1 MGLNVLEKIRRELR
15 ENADEA
21 IRESGL
27 RFFREEVRLYGLK
40 TAAVRSIARKYFKDV
55 KGTGKAG
62 TFRLCEGLWQSG
74 YMEESFIACDWSYR
88 MRREYEP
95 GDFEVFERWVDRYIT
110 NWASCDTLCNHS
122 VGAFIEMYPEYLED
136 MKRWAL
142 SGNRW
147 VRRAAAVSLIVPAGE
162 GKFLPDVLDIAG
174 ILLTD
179 ADDMVRKGYGWML
192 KAASQAHRQDI
203 FDWVMKNKAKMPRTA
218 LRYAIEKMPGE
229 LKAAAMSKGP
239 ANS

>member
-1 MGLNVLEKIRRELR
+1 MDLNVLERIRGELR

-40 TAAVRSIARKYFKDV
+40 TAAVRSMARKYYKDI
-55 KGTGKAG
+55 KGAGKAA
-62 TFRLCEGLWQSG
+62 TFRLCEGLWESG

-88 MRREYEP
+88 VRKEYEP
-95 GDFEVFERWVDRYIT
+95 GDFEVFEKWVNRYVT

-122 VGAFIEMYPEYLED
+122 VGAFIEMYPEYLD
-136 MKRWAL
+136 DLKRWAL

-147 VRRAAAVSLIVPAGE
+147 VRRAAAVSLIVPARE
-162 GKFLPDVLDIAG
+162 GRFLANVLDIAG

-179 ADDMVRKGYGWML
+179 DDDMVQKGYGWML
-192 KAASQAHRQDI
+192 KVASQAHRQAV
-203 FDWVMKNKAKMPRTA
+203 FDWVMMNRAKMPRTA
-218 LRYAIEKMPGE
+218 LRYAIEKMPGD
-229 LKAAAMSKGP
+229 LRAGAMAKVVTG
-239 ANS
+239 N